1 MKPTF
6 GPWASAMDS
15 GVHPHLNSFWKKRLA
30 LLPALN
36 QAPGGRTRI
45 AVVVVAAVVV
55 AALAVPTIRWA
66 TQHSVSESDRL
77 VGDARP
83 ADAPTER
90 QKRELPVY
98 RVEPPDVLVIETL
111 GGVRPASDLLRPGD
125 ELMIRASNTL
135 PIDPNGDPA
144 QKELRTINGPY
155 LVQTDGTLDLG
166 PEYGSVVVG
175 DRTVAEAR
183 AAIEEHLREYAQLA
197 APKVA
202 VSLTDVTPR
211 ESLSG
216 ERLVRPDGTIA
227 LGSFGS
233 VYVNGHTLEEVKEL
247 VADRIARSIAHPTIR
262 VDVVAYNSKVIYIVS
277 DGVDGGQQVIRLSF
291 VGNDT
296 VLDALSQIEG
306 LSGTVRN
313 EIWVAR
319 PTGGAAAQILP
330 VDWRKVT
337 QDADTAT
344 NYQLLPGDRIYVK
357 GSRLTLGRQA
367 SADRRRFGR
376 IPLGETQ

>member
-319 PTGGAAAQILP
+319 PTGGSAAQILP

-367 SADRRRFGR
+367 SVDRRRFGR

>member
-1 MKPTF
+1 
-6 GPWASAMDS
+6 MDS
-15 GVHPHLNSFWKKRLA
+15 GVHPHLNSFWRKRLA
-30 LLPALN
+30 MLPALN

-66 TQHSVSESDRL
+66 TQHPVAESGRL

-111 GGVRPASDLLRPGD
+111 GGLRPASDLLRPGD

-144 QKELRTINGPY
+144 QKELRTIRGPY

-166 PEYGSVVVG
+166 PEYGSVIVG

-183 AAIEEHLREYAQLA
+183 AAIEKHLREYAQLA

-233 VYVNGHTLEEVKEL
+233 VYVNGLTLEEVKVL
-247 VADRIARSIAHPTIR
+247 VTERVASSIAHPTVR

-277 DGVDGGQQVIRLSF
+277 DGVDGGQQVIRL
-291 VGNDT
+291 
-296 VLDALSQIEG
+296 
-306 LSGTVRN
+306 
-313 EIWVAR
+313 
-319 PTGGAAAQILP
+319 P
-330 VDWRKVT
+330 
-337 QDADTAT
+337 
-344 NYQLLPGDRIYVK
+344 
-357 GSRLTLGRQA
+357 
-367 SADRRRFGR
+367 
-376 IPLGETQ
+376 